1 MYTKEQV
8 DEMLSQVEQE
18 FSNTL
23 ETIQKNENVEIE
35 DIETEEV
42 EVEALDKSEEESEE
56 AYEQTIDDLY
66 ASMTKGEQE
75 AHYTAV
81 KKSLFDM
88 EKDEDMS
95 PHAKE
100 QQAKEAQKVAS
111 AKAVADGSTDK
122 GYDKV
127 AHSDDELKFMRDK
140 RKKMGKSEE
149 DLMTEVEELKKSIE
163 TYEGL
168 LDKVFAK
175 KNAPK
180 GKALTGY
187 DVIAKS
193 ESIESEKEGIKLESM
208 SKSEITSKLKTID
221 YSTLTKSDR
230 SAINEY
236 CLENASVE
244 KIKHLIKE

>member
-23 ETIQKNENVEIE
+23 ETIQKNESVEIE

-42 EVEALDKSEEESEE
+42 EIEALDKSEEESED
-56 AYEQTIDDLY
+56 AYEQTIEDLY
-66 ASMTKGEQE
+66 GSMTKGEQE
-75 AHYTAV
+75 AHYAAV

-100 QQAKEAQKVAS
+100 QEAKQKQKMAVAS
-111 AKAVADGSTDK
+111 ANTNE
-122 GYDKV
+122 GYDKA
-127 AHSDDELKFMRDK
+127 AHSDDEKKFMREK
-140 RKKMGKSEE
+140 RKMGKSEE
-149 DLMTEVEELKKSIE
+149 DLMTEVEELKKSVE

-180 GKALTGY
+180 AKALTGY

-193 ESIESEKEGIKLESM
+193 EEVESQKEGSSLESM

-236 CLENASVE
+236 CLENGSVN